1 VLVATL
7 LAAAPAARADTNGA
21 VGGVRDPATGTLQ
34 LTVQATESSGAGLR
48 SASVALA
55 GRLLDSG
62 SFADPACGP
71 PSCPAVGTVSLEA
84 LTTGIADGPQ
94 RLEVTVEDG
103 TGRVT
108 HILDRTVTVANTPPQ
123 YSSTVDLRIG
133 SHPASGP
140 SGGTPDPPGVGG
152 EQSGCRS
159 PQLAVVLSRRA
170 VRIRRGLPL
179 LAAGK
184 RHRFAGR
191 LTCHD
196 GTRRV
201 AAARGTPIGLRH
213 WVDGTIRRQ
222 KVLRIGANG
231 RFSAL
236 VRVDGR
242 RTLAFRARS
251 ATGKIVRVRI
261 RVGVTNGSRR

>member
-1 VLVATL
+1 VT
-7 LAAAPAARADTNGA
+7 
-21 VGGVRDPATGTLQ
+21 
-34 LTVQATESSGAGLR
+34 
-48 SASVALA
+48 LA
-55 GRLLDSG
+55 GRLLDSAA
-62 SFADPACGP
+62 FADPACAAP
-71 PSCPAVGTVSLEA
+71 ACPAVGTVSLAA
-84 LTTGIADGPQ
+84 LTTGIPDGPQ

-103 TGRVT
+103 AGRVT

-123 YSSTVDLRIG
+123 YSSSVTLRVG
-133 SHPASGP
+133 SDPDTGP
-140 SGGTPDPPGVGG
+140 SGGASDPPGVGG

-170 VRIRRGLPL
+170 VRIRRGVPL

-184 RHRFAGR
+184 RHRFNGR
-191 LTCHD
+191 LTCRS

-201 AAARGTPIGLRH
+201 AAPRGTPIGLRH
-213 WVDGTIRRQ
+213 WVNGKIERQ
-222 KVLRIGANG
+222 KVLRVGTNG

-236 VRVDGR
+236 VRVTGG

-261 RVGVTNGSRR
+261 RVAVTNRGPE